1 MEFPYRIIDLSHP
14 LQPGMPVWPGDPP
27 LAITPAAGLD
37 REGYYL
43 NRLTLGE
50 HTGTHAGA
58 PAHYLAGGPAM
69 DAIPVADL
77 VAPLFTIA
85 VPLQG
90 DALLEPADVA
100 EWEARFGPLP
110 PGCAVVVATGWSR
123 HWSDEARYL
132 GRAADTSLHFP
143 GISPA
148 AMGLI
153 AGVRGARIV
162 GIDSPGL
169 DGGLSADYA
178 AGKLLAHRGGLHL
191 ENLTALELLP
201 PFGAWL
207 VVGLLPIAGGSGSPA
222 RVLALVPRA

>member
-58 PAHYLAGGPAM
+58 PAHYLAGGLAM
-69 DAIPVADL
+69 DAIPVDDL
-77 VAPLFTIA
+77 IAPLFTIA

-100 EWEARFGPLP
+100 DWEARFGPLP
-110 PGCAVVVATGWSR
+110 PGCAVAVATGWSR
-123 HWSDEARYL
+123 RWPDEKSYL
-132 GRAADTSLHFP
+132 GRAADGSLHFP

-148 AMGLI
+148 AMELI
-153 AGVRGARIV
+153 VRARGARIV
-162 GIDSPGL
+162 GIDTPGL
-169 DGGLSADYA
+169 DGGLSADFLSGKIL
-178 AGKLLAHRGGLHL
+178 AGQGGIHL
-191 ENLTALELLP
+191 ENLTALDQLP
-201 PFGAWL
+201 ARGAWI
-207 VVGLLPIAGGSGSPA
+207 VIGALPIAGGSGSPA
-222 RVLALVPRA
+222 RVLALVTRA